1 MVSLPRREAE
11 PWKQTVHE
19 TGERAKQHAAA
30 EAEGRA
36 HVLEVGLVDRGGMIG
51 EAAKHEAILGV
62 GAGNGLLTLRHS
74 RLIWRNPFQGTGNGR
89 ENDRW
94 IPSTRRYWIACR
106 TTPTWPLAEIA
117 RRVGL
122 STTPCWRRINR
133 LQEAGIIRARVA
145 LLERKAVNAGV
156 TVFVAVRTA
165 QHNAQWLGRFAKAV
179 ASFPEVMDCY
189 RMSGEI
195 DYLIRL
201 ALPDIEAY
209 DAFYKR
215 LIAKIELSDVTSMFA
230 MEEIK
235 STTRLPLN
243 YLP

>member
-1 MVSLPRREAE
+1 V
-11 PWKQTVHE
+11 
-19 TGERAKQHAAA
+19 
-30 EAEGRA
+30 
-36 HVLEVGLVDRGGMIG
+36 
-51 EAAKHEAILGV
+51 AAKTSLDSFDRKILDCLQDD
-62 GAGNGLLTLRHS
+62 A
-74 RLIWRNPFQGTGNGR
+74 
-89 ENDRW
+89 DM
-94 IPSTRRYWIACR
+94 
-106 TTPTWPLAEIA
+106 PLAKIA
-117 RRVGL
+117 AKVGL

-133 LQEAGIIRARVA
+133 LQAEGIIRARVA
-145 LLERKAVNAGV
+145 LLNRRALNAAV

-165 QHNAQWLGRFAKAV
+165 QHNAQWLARFAKAI

-201 ALPDIEAY
+201 ALPDIDAY

-215 LIAKIELSDVTSMFA
+215 LIARIELSDVTSMFA

-235 STTRLPLN
+235 STTRLPLS

>member
-1 MVSLPRREAE
+1 MAGKISLDSFDRQILDCL
-11 PWKQTVHE
+11 QTD
-19 TGERAKQHAAA
+19 AD
-30 EAEGRA
+30 
-36 HVLEVGLVDRGGMIG
+36 L
-51 EAAKHEAILGV
+51 
-62 GAGNGLLTLRHS
+62 
-74 RLIWRNPFQGTGNGR
+74 
-89 ENDRW
+89 
-94 IPSTRRYWIACR
+94 
-106 TTPTWPLAEIA
+106 PLAEVA
-117 RRVGL
+117 KKVGL

-133 LQEAGIIRARVA
+133 LQEQGVIKARVA
-145 LLERKAVNAGV
+145 LLDRKAVNAGV

-165 QHNAQWLGRFAKAV
+165 QHSAQWLARFAKAV
-179 ASFPEVMDCY
+179 ATFPEVMDCY

-215 LIAKIELSDVTSMFA
+215 LIARIELSDVTSMFA

>member
-1 MVSLPRREAE
+1 MRHSPEIFS
-11 PWKQTVHE
+11 K
-19 TGERAKQHAAA
+19 K
-30 EAEGRA
+30 A
-36 HVLEVGLVDRGGMIG
+36 HM
-51 EAAKHEAILGV
+51 AAKISLDSFDRQILDC
-62 GAGNGLLTLRHS
+62 L
-74 RLIWRNPFQGTGNGR
+74 Q
-89 ENDRW
+89 ND
-94 IPSTRRYWIACR
+94 ADM
-106 TTPTWPLAEIA
+106 PLAEVA
-117 RRVGL
+117 RKVGL

-133 LQEAGIIRARVA
+133 LQEQGIIRARVA
-145 LLERKAVNAGV
+145 LLDRKAVNAGV

-165 QHNAQWLGRFAKAV
+165 QHSAQWLARFAKAV
-179 ASFPEVMDCY
+179 ATFPEVMDCY

-243 YLP
+243 YLPS

>member
-1 MVSLPRREAE
+1 MATKPSLDSF
-11 PWKQTVHE
+11 
-19 TGERAKQHAAA
+19 
-30 EAEGRA
+30 
-36 HVLEVGLVDRGGMIG
+36 DR
-51 EAAKHEAILGV
+51 KILDC
-62 GAGNGLLTLRHS
+62 L
-74 RLIWRNPFQGTGNGR
+74 QG
-89 ENDRW
+89 D
-94 IPSTRRYWIACR
+94 ADM
-106 TTPTWPLAEIA
+106 PLAEVA

-133 LQEAGIIRARVA
+133 LRESGVIRARVA

-165 QHNAQWLGRFAKAV
+165 QHNAQWLARFARAI

-201 ALPDIEAY
+201 ALPDVEAY

-215 LIAKIELSDVTSMFA
+215 LIARVELSDVTSMFA

-235 STTRLPLN
+235 STTRLPLT

>member
-1 MVSLPRREAE
+1 MAEKISLDSFDR
-11 PWKQTVHE
+11 QILDCL
-19 TGERAKQHAAA
+19 Q
-30 EAEGRA
+30 
-36 HVLEVGLVDRGGMIG
+36 VDADM
-51 EAAKHEAILGV
+51 
-62 GAGNGLLTLRHS
+62 
-74 RLIWRNPFQGTGNGR
+74 
-89 ENDRW
+89 
-94 IPSTRRYWIACR
+94 
-106 TTPTWPLAEIA
+106 PLAEVA
-117 RRVGL
+117 RKVGL

-133 LQEAGIIRARVA
+133 LQEQGIIRARVA
-145 LLERKAVNAGV
+145 LLDRKAVNAGV

-165 QHNAQWLGRFAKAV
+165 QHSAQWLARFAKAI
-179 ASFPEVMDCY
+179 ATFPEVMDCY

>member
-1 MVSLPRREAE
+1 MLDEMDVKILRILQQDCTRSVA
-11 PWKQTVHE
+11 
-19 TGERAKQHAAA
+19 
-30 EAEGRA
+30 
-36 HVLEVGLVDRGGMIG
+36 DIG
-51 EAAKHEAILGV
+51 KE
-62 GAGNGLLTLRHS
+62 
-74 RLIWRNPFQGTGNGR
+74 
-89 ENDRW
+89 
-94 IPSTRRYWIACR
+94 
-106 TTPTWPLAEIA
+106 
-117 RRVGL
+117 VGL

-133 LQEAGIIRARVA
+133 LQEAGVIRARVA

-201 ALPDIEAY
+201 ALPDIDAY

>member
-1 MVSLPRREAE
+1 M
-11 PWKQTVHE
+11 
-19 TGERAKQHAAA
+19 
-30 EAEGRA
+30 
-36 HVLEVGLVDRGGMIG
+36 
-51 EAAKHEAILGV
+51 AAKLSLDSFDQKILDCLQDD
-62 GAGNGLLTLRHS
+62 A
-74 RLIWRNPFQGTGNGR
+74 
-89 ENDRW
+89 DM
-94 IPSTRRYWIACR
+94 A
-106 TTPTWPLAEIA
+106 LAEIA

-133 LQEAGIIRARVA
+133 LQEPGIIRARVA
-145 LLERKAVNAGV
+145 LLDRKAVNAGV

-201 ALPDIEAY
+201 ALPDIDAY

-243 YLP
+243 YLPSLESKIRRTARHKPGGGSYAVSPAHGHAQERIALPRCGSISSKRWPRNPNEPPLVKQQPASLALPARRSSRRR